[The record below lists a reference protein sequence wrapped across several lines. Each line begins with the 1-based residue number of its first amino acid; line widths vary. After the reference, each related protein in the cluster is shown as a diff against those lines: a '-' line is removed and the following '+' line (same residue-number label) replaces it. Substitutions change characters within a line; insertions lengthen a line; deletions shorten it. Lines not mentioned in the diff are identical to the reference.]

1 MLKES
6 CSSFPALIKAM
17 VIGRFS
23 TTILFTVGLR
33 QKQFTAS
40 RGWERNTS
48 LWRKELWIFAVDFLE
63 GSLMLFSRMAICPN
77 FCCHNPK
84 NFWKHTLHHF
94 LKSRWTVILLDYS
107 LRKIC
112 LGHQRNMLSRL
123 NMHQERASCK
133 SGTWCISALLEATFR
148 SASNRQTLEL
158 RFVSSQLLIC
168 RHVSWQRYL
177 LFLGYEA
184 ASFSLHSSF
193 EKLTHLNVWP
203 QANFWHKLWSCVF
216 LSKAF
221 IFCSTRARWII

>member
-1 MLKES
+1 MAGSAILLCGERS
-6 CSSFPALIKAM
+6 CGSS
-17 VIGRFS
+17 
-23 TTILFTVGLR
+23 
-33 QKQFTAS
+33 
-40 RGWERNTS
+40 
-48 LWRKELWIFAVDFLE
+48 LWIFSKALWCYLVEWQFAQISAVTTQ
-63 GSLMLFSRMAICPN
+63 
-77 FCCHNPK
+77 K